1 MANMS
6 QTETGT
12 VLTPDYQH
20 SIAMDVMVQV
30 NKEESQLVID
40 AKNRLV
46 ESRASQLFKGKVT
59 NKHYL
64 VYIDEQ
70 PGTPISVAMIEQEFG
85 ENKRYNPR
93 PAYQRPTG
101 QHPVKIQKGILLD
114 FLCGE
119 RVGTLV
125 LYQREN
131 HYQYELVDGGQR
143 TDIVRRFLKG
153 KLQLSGQQA
162 AKFWAYYLP
171 DIVRGHSQKEDNVLQ
186 IECGRLLKSIAVNKT
201 VPTVKFESL
210 PYNLRNSIRNLTF
223 DSKIIANI
231 VFKCIEDG
239 SKLSFES
246 PDYDKDK
253 VIEMVRSKFNKLNLQ
268 QKPVQPIHQI
278 WGARDEYN
286 IIARSY
292 VERIPGLMEVFGYNL
307 ENDAS
312 SNDEEIVRTFNDLM
326 VRSML
331 GFDGKIKWGL
341 GIQKVAENLLEATY
355 DDEIPSEPNSFGFV
369 EFMNK
374 RLGKVFETVFSDNNN
389 VTRKVELAKE
399 IVGVGQKAVMQ
410 RLFILSLMQ
419 FWVFIQENKLASK
432 YISGEIPNPR
442 LYNFVELLSK
452 IISCVSMRTLE
463 ENDYRNDNR
472 PLMKYGLYNMYKSN
486 QKLFNNLIRL
496 GGHSQKDDYLVK
508 DTLSDIVKLIDE
520 YTL

>member
-1 MANMS
+1 MANLS
-6 QTETGT
+6 QTETGN

-20 SIAMDVMVQV
+20 SIGWDVMVQV
-30 NKEESQLVID
+30 NKDETQLVND

-46 ESRASQLFKGKVT
+46 NSRASQLFKGKSG
-59 NKHYL
+59 KHYL
-64 VYIDEQ
+64 VYINEQ
-70 PGTPISVAMIEQEFG
+70 PGNPISVSMIEQQFG
-85 ENKRYNPR
+85 ENKEYNPR
-93 PAYQRPTG
+93 PPYQRPTG

-143 TDIVRRFLKG
+143 ADIIRRFLKG
-153 KLQLSGQQA
+153 KIQLTGQQA

-171 DIVRGHSQKEDNVLQ
+171 DIVRGYSQKEDNALSV
-186 IECGRLLKSIAVNKT
+186 ECGKILKSIASNKS
-201 VPTVKFESL
+201 VPTVKFDNL

-223 DSKIIANI
+223 DCKVIASI

-239 SKLSFES
+239 GKLSFES
-246 PDYDKDK
+246 PDYDHSK
-253 VIEMVRSKFNKLNLQ
+253 VIDMVRSKFNKLNLQ

-278 WGARDEYN
+278 WGATDRYN
-286 IIARSY
+286 IIARSF
-292 VERIPGLMEVFGYNL
+292 VETIPGLMESFGYTL
-307 ENDAS
+307 ENDKS
-312 SNDEEIVRTFNDLM
+312 GSDEEIVRTFNDLM

-341 GIQKVAENLLEATY
+341 GIQKVAENLLDATY
-355 DDEIPSEPNSFGFV
+355 DDEVPSDPNAFGFIK
-369 EFMNK
+369 FMNE
-374 RLGKVFETVFSDNNN
+374 RLGKVFETTFPDKNNII
-389 VTRKVELAKE
+389 RKVELARE
-399 IVGVGQKAVMQ
+399 VVGVGQKAVMQ
-410 RLFILSLMQ
+410 RLFILSLMH

-463 ENDYRNDNR
+463 ETEFKNDKR
-472 PLMKYGLYNMYKSN
+472 PLVKYGLQNMYETN
-486 QKLFNNLIRL
+486 RRLFDNLIRL

-508 DTLSDIVKLIDE
+508 ETLVGIVKLVDE
-520 YTL
+520 YTF

>member
-1 MANMS
+1 MS
-6 QTETGT
+6 QNETGS

-20 SIAMDVMVQV
+20 TTGSDVMVQV
-30 NKEESQLVID
+30 NNNESKLVTD

-46 ESRASQLFKGKVT
+46 ESRASQLFKGAVT
-59 NKHYL
+59 GKHYL

-70 PGTPISVAMIEQEFG
+70 PGQPISVGMIEQEFG
-85 ENKRYNPR
+85 ENKKYNPR
-93 PAYQRPTG
+93 PPYQRPTG

-125 LYQREN
+125 LYSRVN
-131 HYQYELVDGGQR
+131 HHQIELVDGGQR

-153 KLQLSGQQA
+153 KLELKGQQA

-171 DIVRGHSQKEDNVLQ
+171 DIIRGHSQREDNVLQ
-186 IECGRLLKSIAVNKT
+186 IESNKILKSIASNKT

-223 DSKIIANI
+223 DVKMISKIL
-231 VFKCIEDG
+231 FQCIEDG
-239 SKLSFES
+239 KLLSFES
-246 PDYDKDK
+246 ADYDEHK

-278 WGARDEYN
+278 WGARDQYN
-286 IIARSY
+286 ITARSY
-292 VERIPGLMEVFGYNL
+292 VERIPGLMSAFGYTL
-307 ENDAS
+307 ENDGS
-312 SNDEEIVRTFNDLM
+312 SKDEEIVRTFNDLL

-331 GFDGKIKWGL
+331 GYDGKIKWGL

-355 DDEIPSEPNSFGFV
+355 DDEIPTEPNSFGFI

-374 RLGKVFETVFSDNNN
+374 RLGKVFEIPFSDNNN
-389 VTRKVELAKE
+389 VTRKIELARE

-410 RLFILSLMQ
+410 RLFILSLME
-419 FWVFIQENKLASK
+419 FWAFIQENKLASK

-463 ENDYRNDNR
+463 ESEYKNDSR
-472 PLMKYGLYNMYKSN
+472 PLMKYGLFNMYKSN
-486 QKLFNNLIRL
+486 QKLFDNLIRL

-508 DTLSDIVKLIDE
+508 DTLNGIVKLIDE